1 MNAYHEVQTSSH
13 NWGVP
18 AQNTQYRSVQELLTH
33 PPIRPYTSLFDGLES
48 DMGAFAVEHEAFL
61 QEVRRHFVV
70 SDPSVTRFLT
80 EHRSIPQTLVE
91 AAIHLKECFGSEV
104 VFNLR
109 MTVDETGAHTL
120 DATVIWPGRVEDARN
135 ALAKFDDWWL
145 AQPRP
150 GAGYLTFTYELF

>member
-1 MNAYHEVQTSSH
+1 
-13 NWGVP
+13 
-18 AQNTQYRSVQELLTH
+18 
-33 PPIRPYTSLFDGLES
+33 
-48 DMGAFAVEHEAFL
+48 MGAFAVEHEAFL